1 MDENGMFEMNTSI
14 RGWCMKTPLKMFSSN
29 ECESLAL
36 DVYTYAL
43 YIYLYCIIWTCVA
56 LQMEF

>member
-43 YIYLYCIIWTCVA
+43 YIYLYCVI
-56 LQMEF
+56 